1 MSVQLEACCSPG
13 EGRAG
18 VDGNPAPTFM
28 LQPQSALGILYVAGG
43 PPARELRQPDT
54 HTGRMQ
60 AISLQNFQGAA
71 EGSGRQAHALP
82 TGPTQGPVSTT
93 AGRCLFLPC
102 SQLLDSSCKAR
113 ENLEIFKFFRFHCKL
128 ADCED
133 RCAFSVG
140 SKKQ

>member
-1 MSVQLEACCSPG
+1 MSIELQVCLSPG

-43 PPARELRQPDT
+43 PPAGELRQPDT
-54 HTGRMQ
+54 YTGRLQ

-82 TGPTQGPVSTT
+82 TGPTQGPVPTT

-102 SQLLDSSCKAR
+102 SQLLDNSCKAR
-113 ENLEIFKFFRFHCKL
+113 ENLGIFKLFRFYCKL
-128 ADCED
+128 ANCED
-133 RCAFSVG
+133 RCTFLFR